1 MDIDQLYQLPLA
13 EFTAARNAML
23 KHTSG
28 AERAEVRKLAKP
40 NAPAWL
46 VNQLYWRR
54 RKTYD
59 RLIDASERLRT
70 AHRQRIGGKAADV
83 AAAEAAHAAALKSAL
98 DDVRTLAAAAGE
110 ALSPATLT
118 SVNETLQALP
128 SAAAAPGRLTR
139 ALRPAGFEALAGI
152 VPGASVFAAA
162 ARAAAQQST
171 GRDASA
177 RHEPA
182 GAGKAADRKDSVADG
197 ARAARERAAAKAA
210 DAARQ
215 RERAAIEKRLQE
227 ARAKEREADTALRQ
241 ARAAEQKAA
250 ARVRQLTI
258 DLEEARDAV
267 SMSTAEAAK
276 RQKAADAAAAKR
288 GAIEDELAALA
299 P

>member
-1 MDIDQLYQLPLA
+1 MDIDQLYQLPLG

-23 KHTSG
+23 KETSG
-28 AERAEVRKLAKP
+28 ADRAEVRKLAKP

-59 RLIDASERLRT
+59 RLVDASERLRA

-83 AAAEAAHAAALKSAL
+83 TAAEAAHASALKSAL
-98 DDVRTLAAAAGE
+98 DDIRTLAAAAGE

-162 ARAAAQQST
+162 ARAAAQQPAERHVRARHAK
-171 GRDASA
+171 GASA
-177 RHEPA
+177 DVA
-182 GAGKAADRKDSVADG
+182 GT
-197 ARAARERAAAKAA
+197 ARERAAAKAA

-227 ARAKEREADTALRQ
+227 ARAREREADAALRQ
-241 ARAAEQKAA
+241 AKAAEQKAG
-250 ARVRQLTI
+250 ARVRQLTA
-258 DLEEARDAV
+258 DLEEARESAAA
-267 SMSTAEAAK
+267 TAADAAK
-276 RQKAADAAAAKR
+276 RQKAADDAAARR